1 LNIFRKI
8 YKYYF
13 SKISI
18 TMELNKNTTIRFL
31 SVLLITCSVL
41 LAGCFDL
48 EVNQTINEDGTSK
61 MEMVIDM
68 TKTMEQMKAQMEQMS
83 ESMGGNASSQQ
94 GSDELT
100 CDDFEEANLP
110 EGAANPM
117 CEKLGPY
124 AIKVSYDMDLLA
136 LDALDI
142 QESDGIKTYTFNMD
156 DLSKLTS
163 EDEGN
168 GSSSSYSM
176 NQMSPKDMG
185 MTYIY
190 TLTMPGEIIKS
201 DIGLIEGNKVTIDVA
216 EQYEQTKGLKIIAQ
230 VDLDNPYVPNDDAS
244 GDDSGSQDT
253 GAGTG
258 DDGTGSADPGKTG
271 DEGTDTETNILD
283 FSTWN
288 SNMMIIVGVG
298 AGLLLVIIIII
309 IVLAAGKGKK
319 KQAEEPKLQDQQK
332 PAPKQHETGPAKAS
346 EEPQPGKEERP
357 AEVQP
362 EKKPKKEPRQEEE
375 SEQESSDEEPKKEE

>member
-1 LNIFRKI
+1 
-8 YKYYF
+8 
-13 SKISI
+13 
-18 TMELNKNTTIRFL
+18 MELNKNTTIRFL

-48 EVNQTINEDGTSK
+48 EINQTINEDGTSK

-83 ESMGGNASSQQ
+83 ESMGGNASSSQ

-100 CDDFEEANLP
+100 CDDFEEANMP
-110 EGAANPM
+110 EGATNPQ

-124 AIKVSYDMDLLA
+124 AIKVSYDLDLLE

-142 QESDGIKTYTFNMD
+142 QESDSIKTYTFNMD
-156 DLSKLTS
+156 DLNKLTS

-190 TLTMPGEIIKS
+190 TLTMPGKIIKS

-216 EQYEQTKGLKIIAQ
+216 EQYEQTKGLEIVSQ
-230 VDLDNPYVPNDDAS
+230 VDETNPYVPEEDNDPGQDA
-244 GDDSGSQDT
+244 GDQNT
-253 GAGTG
+253 GADTG
-258 DDGTGSADPGKTG
+258 DDGTGSADAGKTG
-271 DEGTDTETNILD
+271 DEGTATEVDILD
-283 FSTWN
+283 FNTWN
-288 SNMMIIVGVG
+288 SNMMIMVG
-298 AGLLLVIIIII
+298 AGAGVVLVIIILI
-309 IVLAAGKGKK
+309 IVLAARKGKK
-319 KQAEEPKLQDQQK
+319 KK
-332 PAPKQHETGPAKAS
+332 PS
-346 EEPQPGKEERP
+346 EHGVHNQEQPGNE
-357 AEVQP
+357 QQ
-362 EKKPKKEPRQEEE
+362 KKEPAKNGEEEKPKTEEKPAEEEPEEKPKAEPAEEE
-375 SEQESSDEEPKKEE
+375 STEPESKSSDEEPEKQQ